1 MKALMRSRSS
11 CLLAT
16 RMWRSTER
24 AILEKYVSTQ
34 LSHDACLGVN
44 TNLKRLAH
52 VSKKRRVSRERW
64 AEWLS
69 SSTQISRS
77 AG

>member
-1 MKALMRSRSS
+1 MKALMRSRNS

-24 AILEKYVSTQ
+24 AILEKYVSIQ

-52 VSKKRRVSRERW
+52 ASK
-64 AEWLS
+64 
-69 SSTQISRS
+69 
-77 AG
+77 